1 MGYVWQRFRRWIKN
15 KPSAEEY
22 ADKVAR
28 MKVFTRL
35 ATHGHIDIYFGDEA
49 GFSLQPYIP
58 YGWQPVG
65 QQGKIASRRKN
76 VQNVL
81 GFLNPLN
88 GHLATYSADKKQT
101 INTDFMIKCLDDF
114 ASQLKRLAIVAID
127 HAPWH
132 TSEKFRQRRQYWEE
146 KGLFVFYL
154 PRYSPHLNLIE
165 TLWRKIKYEWLRPQD
180 YNSPTALKRRLKEI
194 FTEFNNRFQ
203 IDFSMN
209 IYT

>member
-1 MGYVWQRFRRWIKN
+1 
-15 KPSAEEY
+15 
-22 ADKVAR
+22 
-28 MKVFTRL
+28 MKAFIRL
-35 ATHGHIDIYFGDEA
+35 AIEGHIDVYFSDEA

-81 GFLNPLN
+81 GFLNTLN
-88 GHLATYSADKKQT
+88 GHLATYSANKAQT
-101 INTDFMIKCLDDF
+101 IDTDFMIKCMNDF
-114 ASQLKRLAIVAID
+114 ASQLKKTTLVAID

-132 TSEKFRQRRQYWEE
+132 TSEKFKRSLELWQD
-146 KGLFVFYL
+146 KGLFIFYL

-165 TLWRKIKYEWLRPQD
+165 TLWRKIKYEWLRPKD

-194 FTEFNNRFQ
+194 FDEFNNLFQ
-203 IDFSMN
+203 IEFSMN